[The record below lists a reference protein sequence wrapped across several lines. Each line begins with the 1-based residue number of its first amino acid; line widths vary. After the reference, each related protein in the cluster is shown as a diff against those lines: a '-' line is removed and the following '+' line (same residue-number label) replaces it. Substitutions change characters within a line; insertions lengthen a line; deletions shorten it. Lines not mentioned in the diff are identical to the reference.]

1 MGGRASAVAEE
12 RRGRATAA
20 EAEKRRGRATA
31 AEAEKRRGRAS
42 WEPRGVDLAGRVAEA
57 EESGPGELL
66 RPIESEESGAGRVA
80 G

>member
-1 MGGRASAVAEE
+1 MLLRPKRVGAGQVA
-12 RRGRATAA
+12 
-20 EAEKRRGRATA
+20 K
-31 AEAEKRRGRAS
+31 
-42 WEPRGVDLAGRVAEA
+42 A